1 MKVYQKV
8 ASVRT
13 DMVLF
18 YCIVLLDAECLF
30 LLGKA
35 QLKHL
40 LLDLICG
47 GDILIHIRTH
57 NAIKIQKLKNNSTFF
72 FFFLSEH
79 HVSLANLH
87 LSPMCG
93 KTFSS
98 SSHLLIFNLHSFPLN
113 YNPN

>member
-1 MKVYQKV
+1 MEVYQKV

-35 QLKHL
+35 LLKHL
-40 LLDLICG
+40 LLDLVCG

-57 NAIKIQKLKNNSTFF
+57 NAIKIRKLKNNSTFF
-72 FFFLSEH
+72 LNLSI
-79 HVSLANLH
+79 
-87 LSPMCG
+87 
-93 KTFSS
+93 TF
-98 SSHLLIFNLHSFPLN
+98 HWLTFICLQCVKKHFHPHPT
-113 YNPN
+113 Y